1 MECSSQCLGIGCFV
15 TLGIITRFFTFFVIS
30 NFRGSVPTPL
40 DSTHYASVSEL
51 QKIFEICEESFKIP
65 FGYGR
70 R

>member
-1 MECSSQCLGIGCFV
+1 MECNSQGLGIRCFV
-15 TLGIITRFFTFFVIS
+15 ILDVISKFFTFVIS
-30 NFRGSVPTPL
+30 NSRGSVPIPL
-40 DSTHYASVSEL
+40 DNTHYVSVSEL